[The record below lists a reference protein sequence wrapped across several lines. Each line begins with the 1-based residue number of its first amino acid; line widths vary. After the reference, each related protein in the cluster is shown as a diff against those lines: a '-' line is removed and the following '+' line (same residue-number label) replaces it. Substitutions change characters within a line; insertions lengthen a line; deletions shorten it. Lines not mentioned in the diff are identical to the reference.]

1 MFVKT
6 IAVSYERK
14 FNLGDFNSATLGCS
28 VWASI
33 AEGEDEDRC
42 TQILQDKCRE
52 AVRTEYLKLIN
63 KAEPAEVISVNGNSP
78 VPDEFIPEG
87 DVSAAYVDAD

>member
-28 VWASI
+28 LWASI
-33 AEGEDEDRC
+33 SEGEDEDMC
-42 TQILQDKCRE
+42 TLILQDKCRE
-52 AVRTEYLKLIN
+52 AVREEYRKLIE
-63 KAEPAEVISVNGNSP
+63 KSKSAEVFSVNGGSSMS
-78 VPDEFIPEG
+78 DEFIPEG
-87 DVSAAYVDAD
+87 NVYGN

>member
-28 VWASI
+28 LWASI
-33 AEGEDEDRC
+33 SEGENEDMC
-42 TQILQDKCRE
+42 TQLLQDKCRE
-52 AVRTEYLKLIN
+52 AVREEYRKLLD
-63 KAEPAEVISVNGNSP
+63 KSKPVETFTVNGNSP
-78 VPDEFIPEG
+78 VDNEFIPEG
-87 DVSAAYVDAD
+87 DIYGN